1 MVSAAVVILLR
12 VFSCTI
18 GAVVHPICQQALAG
32 VCSCFVVVQ
41 SRTESKTLALLR
53 AARVCRSL

>member
-32 VCSCFVVVQ
+32 VCSCFVIVQ
-41 SRTESKTLALLR
+41 STTESKTLAL
-53 AARVCRSL
+53 